1 MVDYWVGGNGLIH
14 TYRQRTQVILYY
26 MDIRYHISS
35 SRYIMVKLK
44 DFWFWYKYNAP
55 KYGYV
60 MSIQYSLFN
69 CMYFKRDGSFRTT
82 TRR

>member
-14 TYRQRTQVILYY
+14 TYRQRTQVILYH

-60 MSIQYSLFN
+60 MSIHYSLFN